1 MFNCPDDKGTPM
13 KEWFSFLLSFF
24 KKKEGE
30 FSLRE
35 TLEELIEEEEIEDTS
50 LAPDEREMLTNILH
64 LRDLT
69 AKDVR
74 IARADIIAVP
84 HDSSLQSI
92 KQAFKKNKVMR
103 FPVYRQTLDDILGY
117 IHLRDLLDVPP
128 HDFKLQDYLRK
139 IDFISPSMQVLD
151 LLLKMR
157 STGEKI
163 AIVVDEYGGVDGLV
177 TMGDLVEE
185 IVGDIQDVAQVTTP
199 LQFFQRPDGV
209 IVVDARMDIEE
220 LEENIGRIRT
230 EKEQE
235 EEIDTIGGLVLHLTD
250 RVPQRGELIAHSSGL
265 EFEIIEADSRR
276 IKRIG
281 IHGLSPL
288 VS

>member
-1 MFNCPDDKGTPM
+1 M
-13 KEWFSFLLSFF
+13 KDWLNTLLAFF

-30 FSLRE
+30 SSLRE

-69 AKDVR
+69 ARDVK

-84 HDSSLQSI
+84 HDSTLEGI
-92 KQAFKKNKVMR
+92 KTAFKNNKIMR
-103 FPVYRQTLDDILGY
+103 LPVYRHTLDDILGY
-117 IHLRDLLDVPP
+117 IHLRDLLDVTPQ
-128 HDFKLQDYLRK
+128 HFKLQDYLHK
-139 IDFISPSMQVLD
+139 IDYLSPSMRVLD

-157 STGEKI
+157 STGERI

-185 IVGDIQDVAQVTTP
+185 IVGDIQDVAQANAP
-199 LQFFQRPDGV
+199 LQFFQRPDG
-209 IVVDARMDIEE
+209 IVVVDGKMDIEE
-220 LEENIGRIRT
+220 LEEKIGPLRT
-230 EKEQE
+230 DKEKE
-235 EEIDTIGGLVLHLTD
+235 EEIDTISGLVLHLTD
-250 RVPQRGELIAHSSGL
+250 RIPQRGELIKHSSGL

-276 IKRIG
+276 IKRVG
-281 IHGLSPL
+281 IHGLAPL
-288 VS
+288 NS

>member
-1 MFNCPDDKGTPM
+1 M
-13 KEWFSFLLSFF
+13 KEWLHFFVSFF
-24 KKKEGE
+24 KKKESE
-30 FSLRE
+30 TSLRE
-35 TLEELIEEEEIEDTS
+35 TLEELIEEEEIADTS

-74 IARADIIAVP
+74 IARADMLAVP
-84 HDSSLQSI
+84 YDSSLASI
-92 KQAFKKNKVMR
+92 KNAFKKSKVMR
-103 FPVYRQTLDDILGY
+103 FPVYRQTLDNILGY
-117 IHLRDLLDVPP
+117 IHLRDLLDVKP
-128 HDFKLQDYLRK
+128 HNFKLQDYLRK
-139 IDFISPSMQVLD
+139 IDFISPSMRVLD

-163 AIVVDEYGGVDGLV
+163 AIIVDEYGGVDGLV

-209 IVVDARMDIEE
+209 VIVDGRMDIEE
-220 LEENIGRIRT
+220 LEEKVGPIRT
-230 EKEQE
+230 KKEKE
-235 EEIDTIGGLVLHLTD
+235 EEIDTISGLVLHLTD
-250 RVPQRGELIAHSSGL
+250 RIPQRGELIAHSSGL

-276 IKRIG
+276 ITRVG
-281 IHGLSPL
+281 IHGLPPL
-288 VS
+288 TS